1 MARCSIQ
8 SHQSLIWPTAF
19 HLDGSLSQTKMM
31 PKNGYFVMTIFIRT
45 IYSYNSMTNI
55 IQKKK
60 QDKRQG
66 LRKNI
71 KKKKTTKKIKERG
84 RRRKKNSLHCFLL
97 PFSFFDYRASRLQIA
112 NYCRIPEILWRNLNG
127 FLFKSTFS
135 TNRGTICNYYF
146 SLWFSVKKSQC
157 VFFEGKKD
165 SQRRGLLWSKT

>member
-19 HLDGSLSQTKMM
+19 HLDGSLSQTKML
-31 PKNGYFVMTIFIRT
+31 PKNGYFVMTIFIGT
-45 IYSYNSMTNI
+45 IYCYNSMTNI

-60 QDKRQG
+60 QDKSQG
-66 LRKNI
+66 LRSNI
-71 KKKKTTKKIKERG
+71 KKTKNKTKKIKERE
-84 RRRKKNSLHCFLL
+84 RQKKKLLHCFLL
-97 PFSFFDYRASRLQIA
+97 PFSFFDYRASRSQIA
-112 NYCRIPEILWRNLNG
+112 NYCRQPEILWRNLNG

-146 SLWFSVKKSQC
+146 SFWFSVKKSQC
-157 VFFEGKKD
+157 AFFEGKKD